1 MGIINGHSHKAIK
14 YFRDEPAAL
23 AVYWIYCSRV
33 NNEGVAWPSIRG
45 LAEST
50 GWSKQTVTNARK
62 WLVERGALEPVADY
76 TRPQWRN
83 LPPAEQNKKKGLN
96 RSEYYRVT
104 GIIYIDGTR
113 YDLLYI
119 PGHTPASEL
128 EVPDVLPGRTPTVQD
143 AYAVGRLPDRTELSI
158 SPELSTSPELD
169 TTTTSGVVIG
179 FLATPDE
186 REAIHEATEK
196 ALRLKGSAYGLVEK
210 YANFLAGRTPERAP
224 AAKGMKARSNGKW
237 YEYQVTPGM
246 DAAEIYA
253 FGNYMASYHPDIEPL
268 RKPETIN
275 DYAARF
281 RNHPEHDALVKRMRG
296 LMALKQEQEATLPV
310 AAGAESQPPPVMATP
325 EQIEQAKAA
334 FEDLMRKK
342 RG

>member
-1 MGIINGHSHKAIK
+1 MGIINGLSHKAIK

-104 GIIYIDGTR
+104 GVICIDGTR

-128 EVPDVLPGRTPTVQD
+128 EVPDVLPGRTPTAQD
-143 AYAVGRLPDRTELSI
+143 AYAIGRLPDRTELSI
-158 SPELSTSPELD
+158 SSELNTSPELD
-169 TTTTSGVVIG
+169 TTTTSGVVVDFPATQKERERARVFRAYEENIG
-179 FLATPDE
+179 LLTPMLADKIKDALDLFSADWIIEAIGIAVQQERRAWSYVEGVLKNWKRNGKRDPRRASRPAAQGEFLSAEQLAEMAPAPDE
-186 REAIHEATEK
+186 YVG
-196 ALRLKGSAYGLVEK
+196 ALEG
-210 YANFLAGRTPERAP
+210 ER
-224 AAKGMKARSNGKW
+224 
-237 YEYQVTPGM
+237 
-246 DAAEIYA
+246 
-253 FGNYMASYHPDIEPL
+253 
-268 RKPETIN
+268 
-275 DYAARF
+275 
-281 RNHPEHDALVKRMRG
+281 
-296 LMALKQEQEATLPV
+296 
-310 AAGAESQPPPVMATP
+310 
-325 EQIEQAKAA
+325 
-334 FEDLMRKK
+334 
-342 RG
+342 